1 MATDPITAMR
11 RFGLGPRPGDLARLG
26 GDPRGALLAE
36 LETPDATSVSSRRTL
51 PDSAAAFGELQR
63 FVEERAAA
71 RERARAP
78 GAEGARSGRGMTDE
92 PKPER
97 SASPRQTVILDEI
110 EARIETVLR
119 ADIGFAE
126 RLAAFWTNHFAIGL
140 KASRITAFMAGAFE
154 REAVRPHV
162 LGRFEDMLV
171 AVTQHPA
178 MLAYLDNVRSVGPN
192 SPVGVRRGSGLNEN
206 HAREILELHTVGV
219 DGGYRQA
226 DIAALAR
233 VLTGW
238 TVART
243 GDDAGRFRFDPRRHE
258 PGAQTVL
265 GVRHAENGVEQG
277 EAVLRDLAARPE
289 TARHVAFK
297 LARSFCADDPP
308 QELVERLAAA
318 FLGSGG
324 DLKHVA
330 STMVRAEAAWDPAF
344 RKFRSPQEFL
354 WSSLRALHLS
364 IPPRLVL
371 QILRTLGHPLW
382 DAPSP
387 QGFSDVTSTWLAP
400 DALTDRLDVAERL
413 AMTATVDDPT
423 ALVDAV
429 LGPDA
434 SAETRDAV
442 RHAETR
448 RQGLALLLMSRE
460 FQWR

>member
-1 MATDPITAMR
+1 M
-11 RFGLGPRPGDLARLG
+11 RLG

-36 LETPDATSVSSRRTL
+36 LERPDATSVSSTRAL
-51 PDSAAAFGELQR
+51 PDSATAFLELQR
-63 FVEERAAA
+63 FVDERAAA
-71 RERARAP
+71 RKRSSTP
-78 GAEGARSGRGMTDE
+78 GAEGAHSGNAMTEE

-97 SASPRQTVILDEI
+97 SASRRQTILLGEI
-110 EARIETVLR
+110 EVRIETALR

-126 RLAAFWTNHFAIGL
+126 RLAAFWTNHFAIGMQ
-140 KASRITAFMAGAFE
+140 ASRITAFMAGAFE

-171 AVTQHPA
+171 AVTKHPA

-192 SPVGVRRGSGLNEN
+192 SPVGIRRGGRLNEN

-238 TVART
+238 SLAAA
-243 GDDAGRFRFDPRRHE
+243 GDNAGRFLFDPRRHE
-258 PGAQTVL
+258 PGAQRVL
-265 GVRHAENGVEQG
+265 GVRHAEIGVEQG
-277 EAVLRDLAARPE
+277 EGVLRNLAARPE

-297 LARSFCADDPP
+297 LTRSFCADDPP
-308 QELVERLAAA
+308 KELVEQLAVA
-318 FLGSGG
+318 FLSSGG

-330 STMVRAEAAWDPAF
+330 STMVRTEAAWDSAF

-354 WSSLRALHLS
+354 WSSLRALDLS
-364 IPPRLVL
+364 ISSRLVL

-387 QGFSDVTSTWLAP
+387 QGFSDVTSAWLAP
-400 DALTDRLDVAERL
+400 DALTNRLDVAERL
-413 AMTATVDDPT
+413 AMTASVDDLM
-423 ALVDAV
+423 ALVDGV
-429 LGPDA
+429 LGPGV
-434 SAETRDAV
+434 SAETRDAL

-448 RQGLALLLMSRE
+448 QQGLALLLMSRE